1 MNPAGQLGEPVPLQE
16 RYDWSPG
23 QPRGPAVGQYTTLNI
38 SSEPPKDHIIWSL
51 YCFVYSNPFCLG
63 LAALIFSIK
72 VLRPKRAAA
81 LPWWWCLTV
90 LFCSALVVI
99 SWILSLFEFPA
110 AVVSPSPGWVSF
122 CLFCQCGGSI

>member
-72 VLRPKRAAA
+72 ARDRRMAGDLDGARHYASKAR
-81 LPWWWCLTV
+81 CLNIWATV
-90 LFCSALVVI
+90 I
-99 SWILSLFEFPA
+99 
-110 AVVSPSPGWVSF
+110 
-122 CLFCQCGGSI
+122 GSIIIISSFIFIVIALFAR

>member
-1 MNPAGQLGEPVPLQE
+1 MNPAGQPGEPVPLQE
-16 RYDWSPG
+16 RCDGFPG

-72 VLRPKRAAA
+72 ARDRRMAGDLDGARHYASKAR
-81 LPWWWCLTV
+81 CLNISATV
-90 LFCSALVVI
+90 IGPIII
-99 SWILSLFEFPA
+99 SLICIAMYIFFATRMTFSR
-110 AVVSPSPGWVSF
+110 
-122 CLFCQCGGSI
+122 